1 MAKKKRSFLQRLKNK
16 YKLVILNDDTFEEK
30 ASFTLTRLNV
40 FVLGSVLAVILIG
53 ITSSM
58 FIYTPLKEY
67 IPGYAD
73 VSLRSDL
80 NLMIRKSD
88 SLENAQKAKDLYFE
102 NLRNIINGTVG
113 DAIADNKNNKPSLSD
128 SINLATNRPKEEA
141 KLREMIESVGEYD
154 LAEDAQKA
162 TRQGIAAYTFFTPI
176 KGLLTEKYN
185 PTSSHYGLDIAA
197 RRDEAIKATLS
208 GTIIFSSFTSEN
220 GYVIAIQHANN
231 LVSFYKHASVLLKK
245 VGNFVRAGE
254 AIAIVGDTGELSNGP
269 HLHFEIWYNGSP
281 VNPAEYMAF

>member
-1 MAKKKRSFLQRLKNK
+1 MAKKKRGFFQRLKNK

-58 FIYTPLKEY
+58 FVFTPLKEY

-73 VSLRSDL
+73 VSVRSDL
-80 NLMIRKSD
+80 TLMIQKAD
-88 SLENAQKAKDLYFE
+88 SLEIAQRTKDVYFE

-113 DAIADNKNNKPSLSD
+113 DAKADNKNNKPILMD
-128 SINLATNRPKEEA
+128 SINLATNRPNEEA

-154 LAEDAQKA
+154 LNEDAQKS
-162 TRQGIAAYTFFTPI
+162 TRQGIAAYTFFSPI
-176 KGLLTEKYN
+176 KGMQTEDFN
-185 PTSSHYGLDIAA
+185 QSSNHYGIDIVA
-197 RRDEAIKATLS
+197 RKDEAIKATLS
-208 GTIIFSSFTSEN
+208 GTVIFSAFTSEN
-220 GYVIAIQHANN
+220 GYVIALQHGNN

-245 VGNFVRAGE
+245 VGSFVRAGE

-269 HLHFEIWYNGSP
+269 HLHFELWYNGSP